1 METLI
6 QLTEILALF
15 SASALCIYLIVV
27 LIRFNAL
34 LQVLQREFVDL
45 NKNLKPILEN
55 LNAITDKLR
64 LIAIKVDEQVNMV
77 QGVFVAFR
85 RITENVTRFE
95 ERFQQLLEEP
105 LMRVSALFGNVIN
118 RVASMFGRRS
128 QDIF

>member
-1 METLI
+1 VETIIHLSI
-6 QLTEILALF
+6 ILALF

-27 LIRFNAL
+27 LTRFNAF
-34 LQVLQREFVDL
+34 LQILQRELVDL

-55 LNAITDKLR
+55 INTMTDKLR
-64 LIAIKVDEQVNMV
+64 LIASKVDEQVNMV

-95 ERFQQLLEEP
+95 ERFQQMLEEP
-105 LMRVSALFGNVIN
+105 LLRVSALFGNVIN
-118 RVASMFGRRS
+118 RVVSLLGRRS

>member
-6 QLTEILALF
+6 QVTKILALF

-27 LIRFNAL
+27 LVRLNAL
-34 LQVLQREFVDL
+34 LQVLQRELIDL

-77 QGVFVAFR
+77 QGVFIAFK
-85 RITENVTRFE
+85 RITDNVTRFE
-95 ERFQQLLEEP
+95 ERFQQILEEP
-105 LMRVSALFGNVIN
+105 LMRVSALFGNVIS
-118 RVASMFGRRS
+118 RIVSMFGQRS
-128 QDIF
+128 

>member
-6 QLTEILALF
+6 HLTIILALS

-27 LIRFNAL
+27 LVRFNAL
-34 LQVLQREFVDL
+34 LQVLQREFIDL

-64 LIAIKVDEQVNMV
+64 LIASKVDEQVNMV
-77 QGVFVAFR
+77 QGVFIACK
-85 RITENVTRFE
+85 RITDNVTRFE

-105 LMRVSALFGNVIN
+105 LLRVSSLFSGVIN
-118 RVASMFGRRS
+118 RIASMFGRRS
-128 QDIF
+128 QDFL

>member
-6 QLTEILALF
+6 QLTKILALF

-27 LIRFNAL
+27 LVRFNAL
-34 LQVLQREFVDL
+34 LLVLQREFIDL

-77 QGVFVAFR
+77 QGVFVAFK

-95 ERFQQLLEEP
+95 ERFQYLLEEP
-105 LMRVSALFGNVIN
+105 LMRVSALFGNVIS
-118 RVASMFGRRS
+118 RIVSMFGQRS
-128 QDIF
+128 

>member
-6 QLTEILALF
+6 HLTIILALS

-27 LIRFNAL
+27 LVRFNAL
-34 LQVLQREFVDL
+34 LQVLQREFIDL

-64 LIAIKVDEQVNMV
+64 LIASKVDEQVNMV
-77 QGVFVAFR
+77 QGVFIAFK
-85 RITENVTRFE
+85 RITDNVTRFE

-105 LMRVSALFGNVIN
+105 LLRVSSLFSGVIN
-118 RVASMFGRRS
+118 RIASMFGRRS
-128 QDIF
+128 QDFL

>member
-1 METLI
+1 VETLI
-6 QLTEILALF
+6 QFAIILALF

-27 LIRFNAL
+27 LIRFKAL

-77 QGVFVAFR
+77 QGVFVAFK

-118 RVASMFGRRS
+118 RVASMFGRRT

>member
-1 METLI
+1 VETLI
-6 QLTEILALF
+6 QLAKILALF
-15 SASALCIYLIVV
+15 SASALCIYLIAV

-34 LQVLQREFVDL
+34 LQVLQRELVDL

-64 LIAIKVDEQVNMV
+64 LIAIKVDEQVTMV
-77 QGVFVAFR
+77 QGVFVAFK

-105 LMRVSALFGNVIN
+105 LMRVSALFSNVIN
-118 RVASMFGRRS
+118 RVVSMFGRRS

>member
-1 METLI
+1 VETLI

-15 SASALCIYLIVV
+15 CASALCIYLIVV
-27 LIRFNAL
+27 LVRFNAF

-77 QGVFVAFR
+77 QGVFVAFK
-85 RITENVTRFE
+85 RITENVTRLE
-95 ERFQQLLEEP
+95 ERFQYLLEEP
-105 LMRVSALFGNVIN
+105 LMRVSALFSNVIN
-118 RVASMFGRRS
+118 RVVSMFGRRS
-128 QDIF
+128 QDIL

>member
-1 METLI
+1 VETLI

-55 LNAITDKLR
+55 LNAIMDKLR

-77 QGVFVAFR
+77 QGVFVAFK

-118 RVASMFGRRS
+118 RVASMFGRRT

>member
-1 METLI
+1 VETLI
-6 QLTEILALF
+6 HLTIILALS

-27 LIRFNAL
+27 LVRFNAL
-34 LQVLQREFVDL
+34 LQVLQRELVDL

-77 QGVFVAFR
+77 QGVFVAFK

-105 LMRVSALFGNVIN
+105 LLRVSALFSNVIN
-118 RVASMFGRRS
+118 RIVSMFGRRS
-128 QDIF
+128 QDFF

>member
-6 QLTEILALF
+6 QLTKILALS

-27 LIRFNAL
+27 LVRFNAL
-34 LQVLQREFVDL
+34 LLVLQRELIEL

-77 QGVFVAFR
+77 QGVFVAFK
-85 RITENVTRFE
+85 RITENVARFE
-95 ERFQQLLEEP
+95 ERFQYILEEP
-105 LMRVSALFGNVIN
+105 LMRVSTLFGNIIN
-118 RVASMFGRRS
+118 RVVSMFGRRS
-128 QDIF
+128 QDIL

>member
-6 QLTEILALF
+6 RLTEILALF

-55 LNAITDKLR
+55 LNAIMDKLR

>member
-6 QLTEILALF
+6 HLSIILALF

-27 LIRFNAL
+27 LTRFNAF
-34 LQVLQREFVDL
+34 LQVLQHELVDL
-45 NKNLKPILEN
+45 NKNLKPILESIN
-55 LNAITDKLR
+55 TMTDKLR
-64 LIAIKVDEQVNMV
+64 LIASKVDEQVNMV
-77 QGVFVAFR
+77 QGVFVAFK

-118 RVASMFGRRS
+118 RVASLFGRRT

>member
-6 QLTEILALF
+6 QLTKILALS

-27 LIRFNAL
+27 LVRLNAL
-34 LQVLQREFVDL
+34 LQVLQRELVDL

-55 LNAITDKLR
+55 INAITDKLR

-77 QGVFVAFR
+77 QGVFVAFK

-95 ERFQQLLEEP
+95 ERFQYLLEEP
-105 LMRVSALFGNVIN
+105 LMRVSALFSNVIN
-118 RVASMFGRRS
+118 RVVSMFGRRS
-128 QDIF
+128 QDIL